1 MSYTKTNLKEV
12 EDSAPKFGLSPD
24 LEARFARRA
33 LMGASLGLSYQRIA
47 PNFRVPFGHKHRD
60 QEEVYVLL
68 SGSARLK
75 LDDEVVDLVP
85 WDAVRIDS
93 ATMRGLQAGPQGAEL
108 LAFGAGTDPGDAEL
122 LQGWWSDQEG

>member
-1 MSYTKTNLKEV
+1 MSGYTKTNLKEV

-33 LMGASLGLSYQRIA
+33 LMGESLGLSYQRIA

-68 SGSARLK
+68 GGSARLK
-75 LDDEVVDLVP
+75 LDDEIVDLVP

-93 ATMRGLQAGPQGAEL
+93 TTMRGLQAGPEGAEL

-122 LQGWWSDQEG
+122 LQGWWSA

>member
-1 MSYTKTNLKEV
+1 MSGYTKKNLKEV

-24 LEARFARRA
+24 LEARFARKD
-33 LMGASLGLSYQRIA
+33 LEGVSLGLSYQRIA
-47 PNFRVPFGHKHRD
+47 PNFRVPFGHRHRD

-68 SGSARLK
+68 SGTARLR
-75 LDDEVVDLVP
+75 LDDDVIDLEP

-93 ATMRGLQAGPQGAEL
+93 TTMRGLQAGPHGAEL

-122 LQGWWSDQEG
+122 LQGWWTG